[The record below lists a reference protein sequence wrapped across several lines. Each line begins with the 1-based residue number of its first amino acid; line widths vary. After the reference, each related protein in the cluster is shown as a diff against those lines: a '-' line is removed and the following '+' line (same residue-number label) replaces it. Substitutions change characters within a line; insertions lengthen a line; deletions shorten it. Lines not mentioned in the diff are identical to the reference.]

1 MPHKIFILMILM
13 LFASNASACSF
24 KVGSSNSQADSKASK
39 SNETAKSEIS
49 NDEGIIDTPGDEKN
63 SFAQETKTGTYR
75 YKSGNYNNAIGVEQ
89 QSGNRLRI
97 SIVANYEYKVDG
109 EWMANSGSASETVA
123 LKGDT
128 AVLVPADFPACQIT
142 LKFSGNKIVVK
153 QKGTEADCGF
163 GGNTSAEGTYV
174 KTSNELNQNEMIDD
188 AQPITTG
195 ESITNSG
202 ERIRFAAG
210 KSSTVVSGKIT
221 RGEEK
226 IYTIGARAGQTMT
239 IKVTDDGANNDV
251 VFHIIAPDGS
261 RPMGDE
267 EGGGYDSAWSG
278 KLQKSGDYKIV
289 VGTIESENTPF
300 KIQIG
305 IR

>member
-1 MPHKIFILMILM
+1 MLHKIVVLMILT
-13 LFASNASACSF
+13 LFISNISACGF
-24 KVGSSNSQADSKASK
+24 KVGGNSQVGSKA
-39 SNETAKSEIS
+39 NETAVK
-49 NDEGIIDTPGDEKN
+49 KN
-63 SFAQETKTGTYR
+63 SNGESIGGAFSGENISSAQKTKTGTYR
-75 YKSGNYNNAIGVEQ
+75 YKSGNYNNAIGVEE

-109 EWMANSGSASETVA
+109 EWMANSGSASEVVA

-142 LKFSGNKIVVK
+142 LKFSVGKIIVK
-153 QKGTEADCGF
+153 QKGTETDCGF
-163 GGNTSAEGTYV
+163 GGYTLADGTYV
-174 KTSNELNQNEMIDD
+174 KTSDELNQNEMIDD

-195 ESITNSG
+195 ENVTNDG

-221 RGEEK
+221 GDKEK

-239 IKVTDDGANNDV
+239 IKVTDGGINNDV
-251 VFHIIAPDGS
+251 VFHIVAPDGS
-261 RPMGDE
+261 HPMGDE

-278 KLQKSGDYKIV
+278 KLKKSGDYKIV
-289 VGTIESENTPF
+289 VGTIESQNTPF